1 MNLWNIIKS
10 FLNLLFILLMMQTA
24 INAHSTQILTKKIKL
39 ETDTVPHISTKDRI
53 SEIFRNQKIHAI
65 SVYYDNSTSSKQSV
79 LKRPYC
85 PNGFAAAIFHA
96 YNHHQHLRLSPD
108 DIWLTIS
115 QGISRHINFNAE
127 KFRNRF
133 VKHEGKILIKIY
145 AIDILSLYDNNT
157 LAGNWPEVVNRLVI
171 ETNKY
176 VEKIDLVQLLECDF
190 STTTSSSLAASRIVL
205 LDAVKSYFDY
215 MVLLLCGIPKVT
227 LEGTL
232 EDWTKIQK
240 KITKLRNLNLELN
253 FWLNRLEPV
262 IQKLVDTYRGKVD
275 EKFWSNIISIMSYGS
290 GGETVTGWIS
300 AFFPYDRKGEALHSN
315 FIDLDDIPD
324 GIVEV
329 PFDTDI
335 GLSLKFVAG
344 FIGANQETLENLSS
358 ELVVSPVIG
367 WAIVDNETYSSNMD
381 ESVLE
386 RQHHEL

>member
-1 MNLWNIIKS
+1 
-10 FLNLLFILLMMQTA
+10 MQTA

-227 LEGTL
+227 LE
-232 EDWTKIQK
+232 
-240 KITKLRNLNLELN
+240 
-253 FWLNRLEPV
+253 
-262 IQKLVDTYRGKVD
+262 VDTYRGKVD
-275 EKFWSNIISIMSYGS
+275 EKFWSNIISINSYGS
-290 GGETVTGWIS
+290 GGEEVTGWIS

-367 WAIVDNETYSSNMD
+367 WAIVDNETDSSNMD